1 MGSSVIAECKCGY
14 NLSILIGGGMMNFTT
29 TCYFPCLC
37 KKCEEVVQVNLLS
50 RRPKCPSCR
59 TTRLIPYDDSRVIG
73 KMGINDIAEWN
84 MQEGLGKDLVI
95 TDGKY
100 YCPKCKKNNLRF
112 LDSGLCWD

>member
-14 NLSILIGGGMMNFTT
+14 KRSILIGGGMMNFTT

-37 KKCEEVVQVNLLS
+37 EKCEEVVQVNLLS

-73 KMGINDIAEWN
+73 KIGKNDVAELN
-84 MQEGLGKDLVI
+84 MQDELGRALVI
-95 TDGKY
+95 KDGKC
-100 YCPKCKKNNLRF
+100 YCPKCKKYYLRF
-112 LDSGLCWD
+112 LDSDLCWD